1 MPLICLS
8 SPKGGV
14 GKTTL
19 AANLAVGLH
28 ARGWSCIAID
38 FDVQNALRLHFGIP
52 FHDRHGYVAHA
63 IASTDWAGLTRSTPS
78 GVGLLPY
85 GAVEDVQRFAFEHA
99 LKADPD
105 FLVRRLARLRA
116 DPSCLIVADTPP
128 GPSPALDAISRI
140 VDLRVAVMLPDAAS
154 VSLLPLITDGSLR
167 CAPNSA
173 LRVVVNQVDRR
184 ARLNADVT
192 DFISRQVGSALAATI
207 HRDESFAEAAA
218 SRRSVL
224 DYAPSSV
231 AAQGIAALAA
241 CLDTCLRG
249 EPMLQRANPS

>member
-1 MPLICLS
+1 MQAL
-8 SPKGGV
+8 
-14 GKTTL
+14 
-19 AANLAVGLH
+19 
-28 ARGWSCIAID
+28 GWSSVAID
-38 FDVQNALRLHFGIP
+38 FDVQNALRLHFGVP
-52 FHDRHGYVAHA
+52 FHDRQGYVRQA
-63 IASTDWAGLTRSTPS
+63 ITVADWSSLARSTPS
-78 GVGLLPY
+78 GVGLLSY

-99 LKADPD
+99 LKADPE
-105 FLVRRLARLRA
+105 FLVHRLARLRS
-116 DPSCLIVADTPP
+116 DPGCLIVVDTPP

-154 VSLLPLITDGSLR
+154 VSLLPLITDGSLPS
-167 CAPNSA
+167 AANSA

-192 DFISRQVGSALAATI
+192 DFICRQVGSALAATI

-241 CLDTCLRG
+241 RFDAFLRG
-249 EPMLQRANPS
+249 ETMLQRAQR